1 MADLAMLG
9 GEPHV
14 PSGLLKPWP
23 HITDADR
30 AAVAEAVGVE
40 DIRTQRTLQGEGL
53 AKEWAEFLGVK
64 YCLPTNSGTSALH
77 IALAAAGVEPGDEV
91 ICPAFTFWATA
102 AAVLHQCAI
111 PVFVD
116 VESETF
122 CLDPAKLEAAITPR
136 TKAVMP
142 VHVHGMPADLGPI
155 LAICQRHNLRLIED
169 ACQAHGA
176 EYQGRKVGS
185 IGDGAGFSTQQS
197 KCLTTGSEGGLY
209 VTNDEGMFIR
219 GSHLIY
225 FGERVVPGKESETQ
239 EYNARGLGWMYR
251 GDVFGQAFCRSQLK
265 RLAQSNATRAE
276 NAARLTARLSQL
288 PGVRCMVEPSG
299 RRSAWYNYVVGVS
312 PEPLGLDL
320 SPDAFRTQVMR
331 ALAAEGVPV
340 NQWQRMPVPAQDVF
354 QHQQGFGRGWPW
366 SQVESQYVYSGDDF
380 PCAQDFLARH
390 FYVPGIWP
398 PNGAAWIDAAAG
410 AFEKVWERIAAVVE
424 HPVT

>member
-1 MADLAMLG
+1 MADLAMFG

-30 AAVAEAVGVE
+30 AAVAEAVAVE
-40 DIRTQRTLQGEGL
+40 DIRTQRTLQGEAL
-53 AKEWAEFLGVK
+53 AKEWAAFLGVK
-64 YCLPTNSGTSALH
+64 YSLPTNSGTSALH

-116 VESETF
+116 IEPDTF
-122 CLDPAKLEAAITPR
+122 CLDPALVEAAITPR
-136 TKAVMP
+136 TKAIMP
-142 VHVHGMPADLGPI
+142 VHVHGMPADLAPI
-155 LAICQRHNLRLIED
+155 QALCAKHGLRLIED

-176 EYQGRKVGS
+176 EYGGQKVGS

-209 VTNDEGMFIR
+209 VTNDEGMFVR

-251 GDVFGQAFCRSQLK
+251 GDVFGQAFCRSQLA
-265 RLAQSNATRAE
+265 RLAQSNAVRAE

-288 PGVRCMVEPSG
+288 PGVRCMVEPEG
-299 RRSAWYNYVVGVS
+299 RKSAWYNYVVGVD
-312 PEPLGLDL
+312 PKPLGLDL
-320 SPDAFRTQVMR
+320 DGDAFRQKVMR
-331 ALAAEGVPV
+331 ALGAEGVPV
-340 NQWQRMPVPAQDVF
+340 HQWQRMPVPAQDVF
-354 QHQQGFGRGWPW
+354 QHQTGFGKGWPW
-366 SQVESQYVYSGDDF
+366 SQVEERYTYAGDDY
-380 PCAQDFLARH
+380 PVAQDFIARH

-398 PNGAAWIDAAAG
+398 PNGEAWIDAACG
-410 AFEKVWERIAAVVE
+410 AFEKVWAKIGQVADFEG
-424 HPVT
+424 